1 MPEEKTPLAKRVTL
15 KLLSVCTMYS
25 ALESATSD
33 PDCEQVAEKLKSEW
47 SNACRWALALVAV
60 TVSLF
65 TIDSQSLFKIDL
77 FSQRAIAASSIAS
90 FLGFLCALWFL
101 WRYYPLEST
110 VFMTQARD
118 IYGSYAFFALS
129 ARLPS
134 LAVKISVMA
143 LGAFVGRVAYQT
155 FPAFVIVLGS
165 IFLAVM
171 VLQFILRGSE
181 ALYCSIA
188 EALSAV
194 AERTKD
200 LRNWARSV
208 VERKGDLPT
217 HATPESNG
225 T

>member
-1 MPEEKTPLAKRVTL
+1 HFR
-15 KLLSVCTMYS
+15 
-25 ALESATSD
+25 
-33 PDCEQVAEKLKSEW
+33 
-47 SNACRWALALVAV
+47 V

-101 WRYYPLEST
+101 WRYYPLEPT
-110 VFMTQARD
+110 VFMVPPKLGT
-118 IYGSYAFFALS
+118 YGSYAFFALS

-134 LAVKISVMA
+134 LAVKISVLA

-171 VLQFILRGSE
+171 VLQFILRGS
-181 ALYCSIA
+181 
-188 EALSAV
+188 
-194 AERTKD
+194 
-200 LRNWARSV
+200 
-208 VERKGDLPT
+208 
-217 HATPESNG
+217 
-225 T
+225 